1 MSTTIG
7 GGLDTD
13 SFEFKR
19 VLRQEAHERAFEIK
33 VQAQRLFEKEKE
45 KIVLEGKDWT
55 DQEIEGKIWVVQQDI
70 NIARSTRINKSRME
84 LMNLR
89 NEFMKKIV
97 NETLI
102 KLQTEKSI
110 PSNPLY

>member
-1 MSTTIG
+1 M

-13 SFEFKR
+13 PFEIKR
-19 VLRQEAHERAFEIK
+19 VLRQEAHEKAFEIR

-45 KIVLEGKDWT
+45 KIVQEGKEWIDL
-55 DQEIEGKIWVVQQDI
+55 DMENKIRVVQQDV
-70 NIARSTRINKSRME
+70 NIARSTRINKARME

-97 NETLI
+97 KETLQ
-102 KLQTEKSI
+102 KL
-110 PSNPLY
+110 